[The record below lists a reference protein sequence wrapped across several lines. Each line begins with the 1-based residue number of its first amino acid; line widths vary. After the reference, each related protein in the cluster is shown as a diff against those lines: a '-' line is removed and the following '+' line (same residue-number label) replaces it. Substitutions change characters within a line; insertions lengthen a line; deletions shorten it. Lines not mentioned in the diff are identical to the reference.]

1 MMLTEI
7 AVQSRIAQS
16 SLLTQLGDYFKDYN
30 TEDNVQLVEDVNI
43 ILSGKYEIVVNKDVI
58 GKMERDGSV
67 HVNWSFDDCKKT
79 GNNKFNLKRDLM
91 RVIHRR
97 LVETKNNTEIV
108 VGYTKSK
115 L

>member
-1 MMLTEI
+1 
-7 AVQSRIAQS
+7 
-16 SLLTQLGDYFKDYN
+16 
-30 TEDNVQLVEDVNI
+30 
-43 ILSGKYEIVVNKDVI
+43 
-58 GKMERDGSV
+58 MERDGSV